1 MRRSGG
7 SIEDYG
13 PEGNIAGAW
22 SIYDGQQPNDPAS
35 LGEALVR
42 IADMEHPPKVFAAGG
57 DALDTITPVVE
68 ARLAELRTH
77 AELSKAAGGTFTP
90 AGSGS

>member
-1 MRRSGG
+1 MLCLAFIESRFLGGLPRTGAERSDVESVATSASQDKNRR
-7 SIEDYG
+7 
-13 PEGNIAGAW
+13 
-22 SIYDGQQPNDPAS
+22 
-35 LGEALVR
+35 
-42 IADMEHPPKVFAAGG
+42 EHPPKVFAAGR